1 MKQLLHILM
10 LATTTVGLNHS
21 PVAAQEQ
28 VVTLDQSQL
37 FVSQNEQ
44 VQHFTQSIN
53 LVKGQDKL
61 QLTLTYY
68 NGTSTM
74 PGFKWLRISSS
85 SMSYLTEAQF
95 GGKKTL
101 SVDVTGDLSWGG
113 NQLIIEAGGPKG
125 AAFGWRLTTPHPT
138 LLSVHPTT
146 GEPGGTVT
154 ISGTN
159 LCTDASGDVIT
170 VGGMPA
176 QCLSGNGKSMVVK
189 LPEGLKSGTTQA
201 VVKIGGIDAGTIPL
215 SIDASPV
222 LTGLSNTYVPPG
234 SPLTIYGENLSPTPS
249 MMKVTIGPFP
259 CDVISATTNSITV
272 TAPLGFT
279 GSPWGINQPV
289 KVWVNGALS
298 NSRLTVSVYNTIGN
312 N

>member
-1 MKQLLHILM
+1 MKTLLQTLM
-10 LATTTVGLNHS
+10 PFALAAGLNHS
-21 PVAAQEQ
+21 PALAQEQ
-28 VVTLDQSQL
+28 AVTLAQSPL
-37 FVSQNEQ
+37 YVSQNDQ

-53 LVKGQDKL
+53 LEKGQDKL

-68 NGTSTM
+68 NGTSTL
-74 PGFKWLRISSS
+74 PGFKWLRVSSS

-95 GGKKTL
+95 GGKKAL
-101 SVDVTGDLSWGG
+101 SLDVTGDLSWGG

-138 LLSVHPTT
+138 LLSVYPTT

-154 ISGTN
+154 ITGTN
-159 LCTDASGDVIT
+159 LSSDASGDVVT

-201 VVKIGGIDAGTIPL
+201 VVKVGGIDAGTIPFG
-215 SIDASPV
+215 IDAAPV

-234 SPLTIYGENLSPTPS
+234 SPLTIFGENLSPTVS
-249 MMKVTIGPFP
+249 TMKVTIGPFP
-259 CDVISATTNSITV
+259 CEIVSATTRSITV
-272 TAPLGFT
+272 TAPLGFS
-279 GSPWGINQPV
+279 GNPWGVNQPV

-298 NSRLTVSVYNTIGN
+298 NSRLTVTPG
-312 N
+312 